1 MAIGIR
7 MDLFVD
13 SRILDSLANR
23 ESALPQGC
31 CALGGSLTV
40 PRLDSPHSHSPT
52 RTIIYHP
59 SAGRQPLIIIVIT
72 KAA

>member
-1 MAIGIR
+1 MAIGNR

-40 PRLDSPHSHSPT
+40 PRLDSPTRSPT